1 MNFAGHLVYPK
12 STVMDFITD
21 SSGRHV
27 LRLSTLLEAPDYV
40 KNASILAEDVAALPN
55 GAFAVPHKREFP
67 VDAPGH
73 VWLSYG
79 YCKSASITDVALMQ
93 KLRTAGEFFGIAG
106 DMDALDAAFGNLTK
120 KASVERQFAI
130 HIDFGAPAPDESNP
144 MRKSGGVHGFYP
156 IGTAFEVESSAIKLA
171 NEQARIPLEL
181 FAEGCRA
188 LVKAASE
195 TGVAITFLP
204 KRILE
209 YGVERIPSPEVL
221 EQFASLRKAATNDDI
236 YEQIAA
242 AASANP
248 EGMASHEW
256 AELWLNADRQNGY
269 KAARHEPDPFLLFNS
284 GPTADEIDRQIESFV
299 DIAGAPIPV
308 TKVASVRE
316 DSVRK
321 WFPKAAA
328 DKLIALIKQAAT
340 VTGSELTAA
349 FADVEPAVANTFV
362 KRLILA

>member
-1 MNFAGHLVYPK
+1 
-12 STVMDFITD
+12 MDFITD

-67 VDAPGH
+67 IDEPGH

-79 YCKSASITDVALMQ
+79 YCKSASIADTAVIQ
-93 KLRTAGEFFGIAG
+93 KLRTAGEFFGITK
-106 DMDALDAAFGNLTK
+106 DLEALDAAFSQLTK
-120 KASVERQFAI
+120 KASHTRQFAI
-130 HIDFGAPAPDESNP
+130 HIDFGEPNPDESNP

-156 IGTAFEVESSAIKLA
+156 IGTTFEVESSAVKLA
-171 NEQARIPLEL
+171 NEQPRIPLEL
-181 FAEGCRA
+181 FAEGCRN
-188 LVKAASE
+188 LVKAANE
-195 TGVAITFLP
+195 HGVAISFLP

-221 EQFASLRKAATNDDI
+221 AQFAELRKAATGDDI

-242 AASANP
+242 SASANP

-284 GPTADEIDRQIESFV
+284 GPTIEDIDRHIESFV
-299 DIAGAPIPV
+299 DIGGAPIPV

-316 DSVRK
+316 DAVRK

-328 DKLIALIKQAAT
+328 EKLITLIKQAAT

-349 FADVEPAVANTFV
+349 FADVEPTVANTFV